1 MGEEGEA
8 TLEKSFMESFE
19 SGGGWNHR
27 SLAAVTFGVEGGKRE
42 SKERRKKK
50 EEERVGRTDIWTRT
64 PASLAPYC
72 VIRAPVR
79 LVPFLPD
86 VPPPR
91 AS

>member
-50 EEERVGRTDIWTRT
+50 EEERAGRTDI
-64 PASLAPYC
+64 
-72 VIRAPVR
+72 
-79 LVPFLPD
+79 
-86 VPPPR
+86 
-91 AS
+91 